1 MQSQENDGAE
11 CQSWSNRANPFAE
24 GAVEQNTQHYHGN
37 ENDKFPSKE
46 MSQRRSNA
54 GIGNGQRNGA
64 LEHTLWTD
72 VLAKERVPHPH
83 IVDHQDGQQHHG
95 KQQHDV
101 FDVRER
107 LKLFRG
113 KLFAGNLMKQ
123 LLQPAKRAQK
133 AAYKASQQHAEQNE
147 RTGDIVRKVELG

>member
-1 MQSQENDGAE
+1 
-11 CQSWSNRANPFAE
+11 
-24 GAVEQNTQHYHGN
+24 
-37 ENDKFPSKE
+37 

-54 GIGNGQRNGA
+54 GIGDGQRNGA

-72 VLAKERVPHPH
+72 VLTKERVAHAH
-83 IVDHQDGQQHHG
+83 VVNHQDGQQHHG

-101 FDVRER
+101 LDVRER

-113 KLFAGNLMKQ
+113 ELFAWNLMKQ

-147 RTGDIVRKVELG
+147 RTGNIVRKVELG